1 MVEKSIGRVA
11 IVTGAGQ
18 GIGAAIAKGLAADGV
33 TVVVNDIGAS
43 LTGERD
49 DTHEETST
57 VQQIEAVGGTAVLD
71 TTDVGDFT
79 GVRQMVA
86 QTVEN
91 FGRLDVVVNVAG
103 ILRDR
108 MIFNMTEEEWDA
120 VIRVHLKGHFN
131 VISAAAT
138 HWRQVNDPSAH
149 NRIISITSG
158 AGLFGAPGQP
168 NYAAAKMGIVGLTLS
183 SANALKKYGVT
194 ANSVAPAAN
203 TRMTA
208 AYPSW
213 PKERWGSDEWS
224 PDNIAPLTTWLA
236 SQRSAWCT
244 GQVLGARGYEVV
256 LYSNPA
262 IAASLRAKNGWSA
275 DSLDAEINA
284 NFRALIDAAPAN
296 PLPTVSSAT

>member
-1 MVEKSIGRVA
+1 VEKSNSRVA

-18 GIGAAIAKGLAADGV
+18 GIGAAVAKGLAADGV
-33 TVVVNDIGAS
+33 TVVVNDIGSS
-43 LTGERD
+43 LTGEPD
-49 DTHEETST
+49 AAHPEAGTVEQITS
-57 VQQIEAVGGTAVLD
+57 AGGTAMLD
-71 TTDVGDFT
+71 VTDVSDFG
-79 GVRQMVA
+79 GVRAMVA
-86 QTVEN
+86 RTIDN
-91 FGRLDVVVNVAG
+91 FGRVDIVVNVAG

-108 MIFNMTEEEWDA
+108 MIFNMTEDEWDA

-138 HWRQVNDPSAH
+138 HWRGLGDASAH

-168 NYAAAKMGIVGLTLS
+168 NYAAAKMGIVGLTMS

-213 PKERWGSDEWS
+213 PKERWDSDEWS
-224 PDNIAPLTTWLA
+224 PDNVAPLTTWLA
-236 SQRSAWCT
+236 SERSAWCT
-244 GQVLGARGYEVV
+244 GRVLGARGYEVV
-256 LYSNPA
+256 LYSNPQ
-262 IAASLRAKNGWSA
+262 IQASMRAENGWTL
-275 DSLDAEINA
+275 DHLDAEINT
-284 NFRALIDAAPAN
+284 NFRPLIEAAPAN
-296 PLPTVSSAT
+296 PLPTVSVDG

>member
-1 MVEKSIGRVA
+1 VEKSNSRVA

-18 GIGAAIAKGLAADGV
+18 GIGAAVAKGLAADGV

-43 LTGERD
+43 LTGEPD
-49 DTHEETST
+49 AAHPEAGTVEQITS
-57 VQQIEAVGGTAVLD
+57 AGGTAVLD
-71 TTDVGDFT
+71 VTDVSEFG
-79 GVRQMVA
+79 GVRAMVA
-86 QTVEN
+86 RTIEN
-91 FGRLDVVVNVAG
+91 FGRVDIVVNVAG

-108 MIFNMTEEEWDA
+108 MIFNMTEDEWDA

-138 HWRQVNDPSAH
+138 HWRGLNDVSAH

-168 NYAAAKMGIVGLTLS
+168 NYAAAKMGIVGLTMS

-213 PKERWGSDEWS
+213 PKERWDSDEWS
-224 PDNIAPLTTWLA
+224 PDNVAPLTTWLA
-236 SQRSAWCT
+236 SERSAWCT
-244 GQVLGARGYEVV
+244 GRVLGARGYEVV
-256 LYSNPA
+256 LYSNPQ
-262 IAASLRAKNGWSA
+262 IQASMRAENGWTL
-275 DSLDAEINA
+275 DHLDAEINA
-284 NFRALIDAAPAN
+284 NFRPLIEAAPAN
-296 PLPTVSSAT
+296 PLPTVSVAG